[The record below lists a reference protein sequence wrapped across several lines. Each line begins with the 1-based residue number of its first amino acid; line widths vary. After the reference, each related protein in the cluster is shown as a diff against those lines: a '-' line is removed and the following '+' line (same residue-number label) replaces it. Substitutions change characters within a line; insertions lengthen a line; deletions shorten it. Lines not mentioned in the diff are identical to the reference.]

1 MEKSTLLILLLIAFF
16 LLLSFNNKSETFV
29 SNQTNDL
36 TKNMK
41 QITQNEL
48 ENKKK
53 PKKVNFSSNNLV
65 NLFDYNDSVDTI
77 NNNTIVNE
85 PMKQFWIDEIRELY
99 PLQDNPVVGYTIPE
113 NSNDKFK
120 FKQDNG
126 NDKSIAELFED
137 ARGELVNDITDEQ
150 LNIISGKDI
159 NQKMSDVNF
168 TESVLLDNYDAP
180 FRNRETNSKYTAFN
194 GNSFGS
200 LI

>member
-1 MEKSTLLILLLIAFF
+1 MEKSTLLILLLIAFL

-29 SNQTNDL
+29 SNQINDL

-48 ENKKK
+48 EKKK
-53 PKKVNFSSNNLV
+53 QKKVNFSSNNLV
-65 NLFDYNDSVDTI
+65 NLFNYNDSVDTI
-77 NNNTIVNE
+77 NNNPIVNE
-85 PMKQFWIDEIRELY
+85 PMKQKFWIDEIRELY
-99 PLQDNPVVGYTIPE
+99 PLQDNPVVDFVLPE
-113 NSNDKFK
+113 NSNNKFK

-126 NDKSIAELFED
+126 DDKSIAELFED

-150 LNIISGKDI
+150 LNNISGKDI
-159 NQKMSDVNF
+159 NQKMSNVNF
-168 TESVLLDNYDAP
+168 TESVLLDNYDTP